1 MEKKQNNNNDQDNQ
15 EIIDSKG
22 GKLIRIGNNT
32 KLFIG
37 NIVDKIGEIPDLA
50 RDILRSTDKSEEN
63 YHELAKQD
71 KKNIEKIIEHKL
83 ESGNYTDEEL
93 RDLLDRSEK
102 VTEKAGG
109 VIGKQNKHRK
119 EVFLIVAGVMVTVL
133 KTMLDSRNN
142 QDKS

>member
-1 MEKKQNNNNDQDNQ
+1 MAKKQNNHNNEH

-22 GKLIRIGNNT
+22 GKLTRIGNDT

-50 RDILRSTDKSEEN
+50 REILGSTDKSEEN
-63 YHELAKQD
+63 YNELAKQD

-102 VTEKAGG
+102 ITEKAEG
-109 VIGKQNKHRK
+109 VLGKLNKHRK
-119 EVFLIVAGVMVTVL
+119 EILLIVAGAMVTVL
-133 KTMLDSRNN
+133 KTMLESRNN
-142 QDKS
+142 QDKN